1 MKRVTLILF
10 LLNSNLQNTIKIL
23 CKAFDYSILKN
34 MAFVFTIFQGKKE
47 KNKK

>member
-34 MAFVFTIFQGKKE
+34 MAFVFNFYRKYNDQYSF
-47 KNKK
+47 